1 MTSKSLIKNIDDL
14 IRHRRGKAAS
24 LRRAALKAVE
34 SGIKSVMPENFMK
47 KLKLRGSVLT
57 VDGYKVDL
65 KRFDEVVVLG
75 AGKAAVDMARY
86 VERLLS
92 KYISRGLIVVPKG
105 LHEGHGLKRI
115 KAAPS
120 THPLPSDL
128 GLKAARQM
136 LEYAEE
142 VTEKTLVIFLLS
154 GGASALLPLPAPPL
168 TLQDKI
174 EVTKLLLESGATIH
188 EVNAVRKHVSEIKGG
203 WLGKR
208 LARGRVLSL
217 ILSDVVGDDVETIGS
232 GPTAPDPTT
241 FRDAYDILRR
251 YGIWERVPESVKER
265 ISMGL
270 EGKVEETPKPGDP
283 AFKRITNLVIAGIGD
298 ACAAAARYLRTRGFR
313 CTLLTRFM
321 EGEAS
326 QIGVFFSGILREL
339 SEKKGKHAVI
349 CGGETTVTIRGSGIG
364 GRNQE
369 LALAASIKMR
379 RLRNCCLVSVGTDGV
394 DGISEAA
401 GAIVDSET
409 YQDAIKMGLNP
420 VEFLRNNDS
429 NTFFNKVGGAI
440 YTGPTG
446 TNVGDLTILLKC

>member
-1 MTSKSLIKNIDDL
+1 M
-14 IRHRRGKAAS
+14 RRT
-24 LRRAALKAVE
+24 ALKAVE
-34 SGIKSVMPENFMK
+34 SGIRSVMPENFMK
-47 KLKLRGSVLT
+47 KLKLRGRRLIVN
-57 VDGYKVDL
+57 GQRIDL
-65 KRFDEVVVLG
+65 KQFDEVLVLG
-75 AGKAAVDMARY
+75 AGKAAVNMAKY

-92 KYISRGLIVVPKG
+92 KYISRGFIVVPKG
-105 LHEGHGLKRI
+105 LHEGHGLKKI

-120 THPLPSDL
+120 THPFPSDL
-128 GLKAARQM
+128 GLKAAQEM
-136 LEYAEE
+136 LRYAEE
-142 VTEKTLVIFLLS
+142 VTEKTLTIFLLS

-188 EVNAVRKHVSEIKGG
+188 EVNAVRKHLSAVKGG

-241 FRDAYDILRR
+241 FRDVYDILRR
-251 YGIWERVPESVKER
+251 YSIWEKAPESVRQR
-265 ISMGL
+265 ITMGL
-270 EGKVEETPKPGDP
+270 EGGIEETPKPGDP
-283 AFKRITNLVIAGIGD
+283 AFKKITNLVIAGIRD
-298 ACAAAARYLRTRGFR
+298 ACAAAAGYLKSRGFK
-313 CTLLTRFM
+313 CSILTRFM

-326 QIGVFFSGILREL
+326 QIGIFLAGILREL
-339 SEKKGKHAVI
+339 SEKKGKYAVI
-349 CGGETTVTIRGSGIG
+349 CGGETTVTVRGSGLG

-369 LALAASIKMR
+369 LALSASIKMKG
-379 RLRNCCLVSVGTDGV
+379 LRNCCLISVGTDGI

-401 GAIVDSET
+401 GAIVDPET
-409 YQDAIKMGLNP
+409 YQDALRMGLNP
-420 VEFLRNNDS
+420 VEFLKNNDS
-429 NTFFNKVGGAI
+429 NTFFDKVGGAI

>member
-1 MTSKSLIKNIDDL
+1 M
-14 IRHRRGKAAS
+14 RRV
-24 LRRAALKAVE
+24 ALKAVE

-47 KLKLRGSVLT
+47 KLKLRGRMLII
-57 VDGYKVDL
+57 DKHRIDL
-65 KRFDEVVVLG
+65 KQFDEVLVLG
-75 AGKAAVDMARY
+75 AGKAAVNMAKY

-92 KYISRGLIVVPKG
+92 KYISRGFIVVPKG
-105 LHEGHGLKRI
+105 LHEGHGLKKI

-120 THPLPSDL
+120 THPFPSDL
-128 GLKAARQM
+128 GLKAAQEM
-136 LEYAEE
+136 LRYAEE
-142 VTEKTLVIFLLS
+142 VTEKTLTIFLLS

-188 EVNAVRKHVSEIKGG
+188 EVNAVRKHLSAIKGG

-217 ILSDVVGDDVETIGS
+217 ILSDVVGDDIETIGS

-241 FRDAYDILRR
+241 FRDVYDILRR
-251 YGIWERVPESVKER
+251 YSIWEKAPESVRQR
-265 ISMGL
+265 ITMGL
-270 EGKVEETPKPGDP
+270 EGKIEETPKPGDP
-283 AFKRITNLVIAGIGD
+283 AFKKITNLVIAGIGD
-298 ACAAAARYLRTRGFR
+298 ACAAAASYLKSRGFK
-313 CTLLTRFM
+313 CSILTRFM

-326 QIGVFFSGILREL
+326 QIGIFLAGILREL
-339 SEKKGKHAVI
+339 SEKKGKYAVI
-349 CGGETTVTIRGSGIG
+349 CGGETTVTVRGSGLG

-369 LALAASIKMR
+369 LALSASIKMR
-379 RLRNCCLVSVGTDGV
+379 GLRNCGLISVGTDGI

-401 GAIVDSET
+401 GAIVDPET
-409 YQDAIKMGLNP
+409 YQDALRMGLNP
-420 VEFLRNNDS
+420 VEFLKNNDS
-429 NTFFNKVGGAI
+429 NTFFDKVGGAI

>member
-1 MTSKSLIKNIDDL
+1 
-14 IRHRRGKAAS
+14 
-24 LRRAALKAVE
+24 LRRVALKAVE

-47 KLKLRGSVLT
+47 KLKLRGRMLII
-57 VDGYKVDL
+57 DKHRIDL
-65 KRFDEVVVLG
+65 KQFDEVLVLG
-75 AGKAAVDMARY
+75 AGKAVVNMAKY

-92 KYISRGLIVVPKG
+92 KYVSRGFIVVPKG
-105 LHEGHGLKRI
+105 LHEGHGLKKV

-120 THPLPSDL
+120 THPFPSDL
-128 GLKAARQM
+128 GLKAAQEM
-136 LEYAEE
+136 LRYAEE
-142 VTEKTLVIFLLS
+142 VTEKTLTIFLLS

-188 EVNAVRKHVSEIKGG
+188 EVNAVRKHLSAIKGG

-217 ILSDVVGDDVETIGS
+217 ILSDVVGDDIETIGS

-241 FRDAYDILRR
+241 FRDVYDILRR
-251 YGIWERVPESVKER
+251 YSIWEKAPESVRQR
-265 ISMGL
+265 ITMGL
-270 EGKVEETPKPGDP
+270 EGKIEETPKPGDP
-283 AFKRITNLVIAGIGD
+283 AFKKITNLVIAGISD
-298 ACAAAARYLRTRGFR
+298 ACAAAASYLKSRGFK
-313 CTLLTRFM
+313 CSILTRFM

-326 QIGVFFSGILREL
+326 QIGIFLAGILREL
-339 SEKKGKHAVI
+339 SEKKGKYAVI
-349 CGGETTVTIRGSGIG
+349 CGGETTVTVRGSGLG

-369 LALAASIKMR
+369 LALSASIKMR
-379 RLRNCCLVSVGTDGV
+379 GLRNCCLISVGTDGI

-401 GAIVDSET
+401 GAIVDPET
-409 YQDAIKMGLNP
+409 YQDALRMGLNP
-420 VEFLRNNDS
+420 IEFLKNNDS
-429 NTFFNKVGGAI
+429 NTFFDKVGGAI